1 MSIHEQV
8 WGRAELADGLRLIE
22 VLVRFDRLRA
32 SDYDDD
38 DRASGVLS
46 ADSDLPIGKAL
57 NLRLADG
64 RRALIVVVDRRG
76 RFLASGPLWRSR

>member
-1 MSIHEQV
+1 MSIEEQV
-8 WGRAELADGLRLIE
+8 WDRAELVDGLRLIE
-22 VLVRFDRLRA
+22 VFVRFDQRRA
-32 SDYDDD
+32 SDDDN

-46 ADSDLPIGKAL
+46 ADCELPIGKAM

-76 RFLASGPLWRSR
+76 RFLASGPLWRSS